1 MVVNV
6 GQHMMINNQFVERK
20 REGDKE
26 RELFIIRRG
35 FYAVNFLFF
44 SKSSATIIFTT
55 FTTICLYSEL

>member
-20 REGDKE
+20 RKGDEEKE
-26 RELFIIRRG
+26 LSIIRRG
-35 FYAVNFLFF
+35 FYAVNFFFF

-55 FTTICLYSEL
+55 FTTICLYSGL